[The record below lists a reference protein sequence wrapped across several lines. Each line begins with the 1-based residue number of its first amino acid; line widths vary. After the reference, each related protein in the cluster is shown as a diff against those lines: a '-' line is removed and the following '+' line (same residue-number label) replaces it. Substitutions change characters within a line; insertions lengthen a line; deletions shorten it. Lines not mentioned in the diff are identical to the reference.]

1 MSFSGIQA
9 TINFYTVEQADLTNQ
24 LTDIMQNITA
34 AGSQTS
40 AIADKTSKQR
50 SLVEETLSS
59 GTDEYQNQMNDIEND
74 YELELSK
81 INSWENQLEIKKQQ
95 LETQLQATTSYK
107 ESFTAAL
114 KQNVQADFKYGQ
126 GGS

>member
-9 TINFYTVEQADLTNQ
+9 TINFYTVQQADLTNQ

-59 GTDEYQNQMNDIEND
+59 GTDEYQNEMNNIEND

-81 INSWENQLEIKKQQ
+81 INSWESQLEVKKQQ

-107 ESFTAAL
+107 ESFTSAL
-114 KQNVQADFKYGQ
+114 KQNVQADFKYAQ
-126 GGS
+126 GT